1 MKIWNRDDP
10 NLLIC
15 VGSLQNTARPQL
27 RACLW
32 CPHVPAPGPRN
43 TGQGCRANVRLLLA
57 AVRCAPTLGVFRDLH
72 SRRTVARRLRHR
84 AHQVP
89 GCLQW
94 VRGHPTIPIICS
106 SPNLSMHEMVCQL
119 CNTGGGDVVTPC
131 PLLRSGSLQLTFSQS
146 TFIMTTTASSQ
157 HNTVSL
163 GHILCFTMGSFSSK
177 IDWFNV
183 RCKMPRAKQKVQ
195 F

>member
-1 MKIWNRDDP
+1 MIQIYWSVLAVSRTP
-10 NLLIC
+10 RAHSSGPVSGAHMCRLL
-15 VGSLQNTARPQL
+15 
-27 RACLW
+27 
-32 CPHVPAPGPRN
+32 VPA
-43 TGQGCRANVRLLLA
+43 TLVKVAGQMSGCCWLLA

-119 CNTGGGDVVTPC
+119 CNTGGGDVVTPW

-183 RCKMPRAKQKVQ
+183 RCKMPRPKQKVQ

>member
-1 MKIWNRDDP
+1 MKIWSRDDLCWQSP
-10 NLLIC
+10 EHC
-15 VGSLQNTARPQL
+15 APT
-27 RACLW
+27 
-32 CPHVPAPGPRN
+32 APGQSLVPTCAGSWSPQHWSRLP
-43 TGQGCRANVRLLLA
+43 GKCQAAAGCCA

-72 SRRTVARRLRHR
+72 SGRTVARRLRHR

-94 VRGHPTIPIICS
+94 VRGHPTISIICS

-119 CNTGGGDVVTPC
+119 CNTGGGDVVTPW

-157 HNTVSL
+157 HNMVSL
-163 GHILCFTMGSFSSK
+163 GHILCFKLGCFASK
-177 IDWFNV
+177 ID
-183 RCKMPRAKQKVQ
+183 
-195 F
+195 

>member
-1 MKIWNRDDP
+1 MCR
-10 NLLIC
+10 LL
-15 VGSLQNTARPQL
+15 
-27 RACLW
+27 
-32 CPHVPAPGPRN
+32 VPA
-43 TGQGCRANVRLLLA
+43 TLVKVAGQMSGCCSLLA

-94 VRGHPTIPIICS
+94 VRGHPTISIICS

-119 CNTGGGDVVTPC
+119 CNTGGGDVVRVTPW

-163 GHILCFTMGSFSSK
+163 GHILCFTMQWEAFHPK
-177 IDWFNV
+177 LIDL
-183 RCKMPRAKQKVQ
+183 MLDAKCQEQNKRYIQ
-195 F
+195 FL

>member
-57 AVRCAPTLGVFRDLH
+57 AVLLTAVRCAPTLGVFRDLH

-94 VRGHPTIPIICS
+94 LRGHWTISIICS

-119 CNTGGGDVVTPC
+119 CNTGGGDVVTPW

-163 GHILCFTMGSFSSK
+163 GHILCFKLGCFASK
-177 IDWFNV
+177 ID
-183 RCKMPRAKQKVQ
+183 
-195 F
+195 

>member
-1 MKIWNRDDP
+1 MIQIYWSVLAVSRTP
-10 NLLIC
+10 RAHSSGPVSGAHMCRLLVPATLVKVAGQMSGC
-15 VGSLQNTARPQL
+15 CWLLCCCALCPDTRSLQRFAQ
-27 RACLW
+27 RAHSRQET
-32 CPHVPAPGPRN
+32 PPPRAPGTRVSSVGERSSDN
-43 TGQGCRANVRLLLA
+43 IYHLFLA
-57 AVRCAPTLGVFRDLH
+57 QPLDV
-72 SRRTVARRLRHR
+72 
-84 AHQVP
+84 
-89 GCLQW
+89 
-94 VRGHPTIPIICS
+94 
-106 SPNLSMHEMVCQL
+106 SMHEMVCQL
-119 CNTGGGDVVTPC
+119 CNTGGGDVVTPW

-183 RCKMPRAKQKVQ
+183 RCKMPRTKQKVQ